1 MNLFAGFE
9 TPLDLPWTMS
19 FLIRKRMQVD
29 GLNEMSKEKRP
40 TDHLIWE
47 GSSEELEDWIDAAYD
62 VKETRR
68 HDEIPFVIRED
79 DIEE

>member
-1 MNLFAGFE
+1 MKLFTGFK

-19 FLIRKRMQVD
+19 FLIRKRLQVD
-29 GLNEMSKEKRP
+29 SLNEMSKEKRP

-47 GSSEELEDWIDAAYD
+47 GSPEELEDWIDTVYD

-79 DIEE
+79 EIEG